1 MGRSGDVLLAS
12 RNVMSYI
19 VAILLS
25 LIATFGTAGYF
36 YYQQAEA
43 QIAQLTL
50 ENSVYEAATEAQKET
65 IENLQ
70 TAMTL
75 QGEELNSLTEK
86 NGEIQQEMN
95 RYLSIFKRHNL
106 SKLADAK
113 PGLIE
118 KRVNDGTQKVF
129 DSIRDDT
136 ATK

>member
-86 NGEIQQEMN
+86 NGEIQQAAQ
-95 RYLSIFKRHNL
+95 SFK
-106 SKLADAK
+106 
-113 PGLIE
+113 
-118 KRVNDGTQKVF
+118 TC
-129 DSIRDDT
+129 
-136 ATK
+136 